1 MNKPT
6 ISTDE
11 RRSRF
16 ELRTLLETSRLLIES
31 QDPDFVLNNLLLI
44 TMGKLL
50 VPKGMILIHKPGDAS
65 YLVSK
70 SKGRDWLKEDSDLKA
85 EFDQKLLDTS
95 VIQGEKYAAVFDAIG
110 IERESTLFNLKTSGL
125 VYLSCPKVFYLK
137 PTC

>member
-1 MNKPT
+1 MSNSPL
-6 ISTDE
+6 SNDE

-70 SKGRDWLKEDSDLKA
+70 SKGRNWLAEGSELSA

-95 VIQGEKYAAVFDAIG
+95 VIHGEKYASMFLMRLASKEKVLC
-110 IERESTLFNLKTSGL
+110 ST
-125 VYLSCPKVFYLK
+125 
-137 PTC
+137 